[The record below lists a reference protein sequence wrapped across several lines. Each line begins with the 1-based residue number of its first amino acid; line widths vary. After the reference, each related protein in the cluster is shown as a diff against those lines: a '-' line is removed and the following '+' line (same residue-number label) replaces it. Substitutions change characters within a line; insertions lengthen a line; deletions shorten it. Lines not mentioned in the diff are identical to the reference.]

1 MMIEYTT
8 REITAFAQHAKRKD
22 ILKSA
27 GISRARFERLRD
39 DPEFMQLVNE
49 MRTEILSDV
58 VRKLEQHLADAADEL
73 SLIIG
78 DSETAPQIKLNGIQ
92 ILFNSYSRLADRVDI
107 LRRLDALEKL
117 QESHNEPF

>member
-1 MMIEYTT
+1 MMIECTT

-22 ILKSA
+22 ILKAA

>member
-1 MMIEYTT
+1 MIECTT
-8 REITAFAQHAKRKD
+8 QEITAFAQHAKRKD
-22 ILKSA
+22 ILQAA
-27 GISRARFERLRD
+27 GISRARFERLRA

-58 VRKLEQHLADAADEL
+58 VRKLEQHLSEAAEEL
-73 SLIIG
+73 AMIIG
-78 DSETAPQIKLNGIQ
+78 DHETASQVRLNAIQ

-107 LRRLDALEKL
+107 MRRLDALEKL